1 VGRDVLVSGNFFDLF
16 EHYYP
21 MVPHVDVVTTEMR
34 NTLWRQPEWY
44 RYAAGFGR
52 GTSVVVVENP
62 YGGVVPE
69 MVEMLKHGR
78 GFDRFRQSLYEAAA
92 LGVNMSVPYGSW
104 MGSVV
109 EDAFY
114 PPHDL
119 ATEIQTFIADHEDLY
134 AGDPTWAEV
143 GVLYG
148 IASNMS
154 ARAEVELPSDNR
166 ENVLPETDILAF
178 DQVSRVLAAAAQ
190 PYDVLL
196 FPDGELRPDT
206 LEPNDL
212 AAYRTL
218 VVPACERLTP
228 PQADLLEGFAD
239 EGGRLLV
246 LGDLGSNLGR
256 RMEALV
262 RRDGVLRAEPF
273 RFSLDMLPFGPQVHV
288 VDGLTDLGVSLHRVE
303 GGTALHIIRYA
314 YDESSDRVPML
325 DRLVL
330 DVRLPFEPGAV
341 EAVSP
346 HGDLVAASEPG
357 LDGTLRLV
365 LRGVPLYGIVRIA
378 AA

>member
-1 VGRDVLVSGNFFDLF
+1 
-16 EHYYP
+16 
-21 MVPHVDVVTTEMR
+21 
-34 NTLWRQPEWY
+34 
-44 RYAAGFGR
+44 
-52 GTSVVVVENP
+52 
-62 YGGVVPE
+62 
-69 MVEMLKHGR
+69 
-78 GFDRFRQSLYEAAA
+78 
-92 LGVNMSVPYGSW
+92 
-104 MGSVV
+104 
-109 EDAFY
+109 
-114 PPHDL
+114 
-119 ATEIQTFIADHEDLY
+119 
-134 AGDPTWAEV
+134 V

-148 IASNMS
+148 ITSNMS
-154 ARAEVELPSDNR
+154 ARAQVELPSDNR
-166 ENVLPETDILAF
+166 ENVLPETDVLAF
-178 DQVSRVLAAAAQ
+178 DQVSRVLAATAQ

-206 LEPNDL
+206 LEPQDL

-239 EGGRLLV
+239 TGGRLVV

-256 RMEALV
+256 RMEALM
-262 RRDGVLRAEPF
+262 RRDGTVLAEPF

-288 VDGLTDLGVSLHRVE
+288 VDGVADLVVSLHRVE
-303 GGTALHIIRYA
+303 GGTALHLIRYD
-314 YDESSDRVPML
+314 YDEAADRVPKL

-357 LDGTLRLV
+357 PGGTLRLV
-365 LRGVPLYGIVRIA
+365 LRWVRLYGIVRIA

>member
-1 VGRDVLVSGNFFDLF
+1 
-16 EHYYP
+16 
-21 MVPHVDVVTTEMR
+21 MR
-34 NTLWRQPEWY
+34 
-44 RYAAGFGR
+44 
-52 GTSVVVVENP
+52 
-62 YGGVVPE
+62 
-69 MVEMLKHGR
+69 
-78 GFDRFRQSLYEAAA
+78 
-92 LGVNMSVPYGSW
+92 
-104 MGSVV
+104 
-109 EDAFY
+109 
-114 PPHDL
+114 
-119 ATEIQTFIADHEDLY
+119 
-134 AGDPTWAEV
+134 
-143 GVLYG
+143 
-148 IASNMS
+148 

-166 ENVLPETDILAF
+166 KNVLPETDILAF
-178 DQVSRVLAAAAQ
+178 DQVSRALAAAAQ

-239 EGGRLLV
+239 EGGRLVV
-246 LGDLGSNLGR
+246 LGDLGTNLGR

-262 RRDGVLRAEPF
+262 GRDSVVRAEPF
-273 RFSLDMLPFGPQVHV
+273 RFTLDMLPFGPQVDV

-303 GGTALHIIRYA
+303 SGTALHIIRYV
-314 YDESSDRVPML
+314 YDEASDRVPML

-346 HGDLVAASEPG
+346 HGDLVAESEPG
-357 LDGTLRLV
+357 QDGTLRLV
-365 LRGVPLYGIVRIA
+365 LRAVPLYGIVRIA